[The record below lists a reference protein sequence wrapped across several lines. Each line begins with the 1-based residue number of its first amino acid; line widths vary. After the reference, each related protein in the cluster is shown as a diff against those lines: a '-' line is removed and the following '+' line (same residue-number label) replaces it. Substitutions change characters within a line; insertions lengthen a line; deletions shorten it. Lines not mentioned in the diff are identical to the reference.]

1 MNKIILKGKISS
13 DIDIK
18 FTQTTNK
25 EISRFSI
32 AVRRDYKN
40 QSGEYESDFFNCTAF
55 ENTAKFVSQY
65 FSKGQEI
72 LLMGH
77 LQNRSWETES
87 GEKRHATDVIVDTIE
102 FCGSKKQENNSN
114 NFEQAMSNANMEFT
128 TTSVDNVSGNLSL
141 NSDDLPF

>member
-1 MNKIILKGKISS
+1 MNKIILKGRITKNIET
-13 DIDIK
+13 K
-18 FTQTTNK
+18 QLENNK
-25 EISRFSI
+25 NIAIFSI

-40 QSGEYESDFFNCTAF
+40 QNGEYESDFFNCTAF
-55 ENTAKFVSQY
+55 GNTAKFVSQY
-65 FSKGQEI
+65 FSKGQET

-87 GEKRHATDVIVDTIE
+87 GEKRYATYVIVDTIE

-128 TTSVDNVSGNLSL
+128 TTNNLEPM
-141 NSDDLPF
+141 SDDLPF